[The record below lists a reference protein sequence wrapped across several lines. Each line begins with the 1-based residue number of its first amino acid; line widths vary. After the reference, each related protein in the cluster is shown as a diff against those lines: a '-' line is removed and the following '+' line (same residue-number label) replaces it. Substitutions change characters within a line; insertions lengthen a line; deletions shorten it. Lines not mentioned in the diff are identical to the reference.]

1 VRERE
6 QNMILE
12 NTRFGT
18 IEVEDDRIITFAK
31 GIPGFEHLTRYVLI
45 VEKEGVLEYL
55 QSVEE
60 PRLSFI
66 LVDPFLYCR
75 DYEFELSDQTVE
87 DLEIRSEEDLII
99 RCILSIRD
107 EVKNATMNL
116 VAPIVINA
124 ARKLG
129 KQVILTKT
137 AYGTRHPLFP
147 DQVGAR

>member
-1 VRERE
+1 
-6 QNMILE
+6 MILE

-18 IEVEDDRIITFAK
+18 IEIDDDKIITFAK
-31 GIPGFEHLTRYVLI
+31 GIPGFERLTRYALI
-45 VEKEGVLEYL
+45 TEEEGVLEYL
-55 QSVEE
+55 QSVEKPE
-60 PRLSFI
+60 LSFI

-87 DLEIRSEEDLII
+87 ELEVRSEEDLII
-99 RCILSIRD
+99 RCILTLRD
-107 EVKNATMNL
+107 GVKNATMNL

-124 ARKLG
+124 ARRLG

-147 DQVGAR
+147 DQVEVR